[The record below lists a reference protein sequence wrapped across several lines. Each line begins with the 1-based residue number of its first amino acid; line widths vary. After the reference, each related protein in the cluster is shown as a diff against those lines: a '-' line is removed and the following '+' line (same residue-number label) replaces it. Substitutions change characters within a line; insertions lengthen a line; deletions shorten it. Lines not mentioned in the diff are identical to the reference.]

1 MWWNIPGVSVSP
13 FTAASQIKWFLKFF
27 LGLGQGLKLR
37 LQINNLW
44 KALKKSSQVN
54 AKFNVEHGRLN
65 TVFSRPCVEETC
77 FNYAEFLWYLI
88 TKNVRCHFT
97 LIIYHHI
104 KNISQQSNV
113 AAPIITLVCGR
124 KQSPGDVL
132 SGRLLLC
139 GKSISAGI
147 YLVKVNNRNTRTRC
161 EICSKLTLKTS
172 ERRQWRHFGFFIVNF
187 EHISHLVLVFLLLT
201 LNM

>member
-1 MWWNIPGVSVSP
+1 MSILEIWHLLLPWRYIWPYLSVFIVNMWWNIPGVSVSP

-54 AKFNVEHGRLN
+54 AKFNVEHGLLN

-77 FNYAEFLWYLI
+77 FNYAEFLWCLI
-88 TKNVRCHFT
+88 TKNVLCHFT

-104 KNISQQSNV
+104 ENISQQSNV
-113 AAPIITLVCGR
+113 AAPIIICCVWSEAASG
-124 KQSPGDVL
+124 GVL
-132 SGRLLLC
+132 
-139 GKSISAGI
+139 
-147 YLVKVNNRNTRTRC
+147 
-161 EICSKLTLKTS
+161 
-172 ERRQWRHFGFFIVNF
+172 
-187 EHISHLVLVFLLLT
+187 
-201 LNM
+201 